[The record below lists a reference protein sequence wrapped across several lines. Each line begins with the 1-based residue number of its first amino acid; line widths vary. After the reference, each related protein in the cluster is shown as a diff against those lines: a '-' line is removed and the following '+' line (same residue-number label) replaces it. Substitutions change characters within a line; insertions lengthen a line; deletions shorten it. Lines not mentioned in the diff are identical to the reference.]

1 MEKLTVSE
9 QQTEPNSSESGGWF
23 VPGSSAAQTEPM
35 ASAPHAV
42 PGPSDVASHAAGDRR
57 AGETPGL
64 SPANAGPAKP
74 EAAPADALRAPAKV
88 INAATGN
95 RAWEGS
101 GAGQQPGSAPKPSVP
116 GKGRF
121 SAIAAVAVVAAV
133 AGALGSAVVIY
144 GLPRI
149 AGNEIA
155 SEQNRAVEASV
166 ARIDTA
172 IQALKASVENTSR
185 LSLAQLSK
193 TSERLEKIEKAQTDP
208 SSKIGRLSEALELL
222 RDAPPPIAAAAE
234 ARIVSK
240 DATGSITPPPAA
252 APKPAATVARL
263 PVVDG
268 WLLRRIAGGVAYIE
282 GTDGM
287 FEVHPGDPVPG
298 LGRVDAIRRQDGRW
312 VVVTSRGL
320 VVGR

>member
-1 MEKLTVSE
+1 VSD
-9 QQTEPNSSESGGWF
+9 QQADPTSSESGSLGAGWAAPSPSAAQIEPAAVSAPAV
-23 VPGSSAAQTEPM
+23 VPGSS
-35 ASAPHAV
+35 
-42 PGPSDVASHAAGDRR
+42 DVASPVAGDRR
-57 AGETPGL
+57 SGETPAL
-64 SPANAGPAKP
+64 SAGIAGAAKP

-88 INAATGN
+88 INTATGN
-95 RAWEGS
+95 RAWEGN
-101 GAGQQPGSAPKPSVP
+101 GAGQQPNSAPKPAVP
-116 GKGRF
+116 GKGSL
-121 SAIAAVAVVAAV
+121 SALAAVAAVAAV
-133 AGALGSAVVIY
+133 AGALGSAVLIY
-144 GLPRI
+144 GLPRM

-155 SEQNRAVEASV
+155 SDQNRAVEASV

-208 SSKIGRLSEALELL
+208 TSKLGRLSEALELL
-222 RDAPPPIAAAAE
+222 RDAPPPVAAPAAE

-240 DATGSITPPPAA
+240 DATGSITPAV
-252 APKPAATVARL
+252 APKPAVARL
-263 PVVDG
+263 PIVDG

-282 GTDGM
+282 GSDGM

-298 LGRVDAIRRQDGRW
+298 LGRIDAIRRQDGRW